1 MPYIHLIP
9 YQPPS
14 LVSDR
19 WLALAVWPVGLLIA
33 ALAWRLKP
41 APRTVLLL
49 VIALSWSIQTIERPR
64 DWRSLEAL
72 LDADIRAFP
81 GYYLPAAHKII
92 DVQLKRGL
100 HQEAVETA
108 NTISDPD
115 ARNIMFELIKADYA
129 VQVTTASTGNLQEA
143 MTQLW
148 KLEQDFNPPAQIKW
162 NSAVRNFWSTIAFA
176 LMGEWEYLVKQ
187 FPDAAPVRYN
197 AGLWMLKVHKYTEA
211 VVNLRAATDSQGLPE
226 SARGT
231 ALKNLGLAL
240 IGAGD
245 VGAAEVP
252 LRAALEQSPPD
263 FRAYCAL
270 SEVYRRSGR
279 LEEAAR
285 AEAECRNHAPSEEAA
300 Q

>member
-1 MPYIHLIP
+1 
-9 YQPPS
+9 
-14 LVSDR
+14 
-19 WLALAVWPVGLLIA
+19 
-33 ALAWRLKP
+33 
-41 APRTVLLL
+41 
-49 VIALSWSIQTIERPR
+49 
-64 DWRSLEAL
+64 
-72 LDADIRAFP
+72 
-81 GYYLPAAHKII
+81 
-92 DVQLKRGL
+92 
-100 HQEAVETA
+100 
-108 NTISDPD
+108 
-115 ARNIMFELIKADYA
+115 
-129 VQVTTASTGNLQEA
+129 